1 MPSAAV
7 RLAFL
12 AAFRPLALRRS
23 SMAFSRS
30 PSAST
35 RAFLHSI
42 MPSPVRSRNSL
53 TMLAVIPAITLCL
66 TQSDSNNGKYIQTAA
81 DRVQGPEQASDP
93 GESFKKRG
101 IAPFLVNATLPA
113 QGGAAS
119 AAATPCLGSK
129 SLHSGRSL
137 RVGSGRGSGLLG
149 LGFSRGLVCG

>member
-119 AAATPCLGSK
+119 AAATPCLGS
-129 SLHSGRSL
+129 SHTIQAEA
-137 RVGSGRGSGLLG
+137 SGLAAAAGAGCSALASAG
-149 LGFSRGLVCG
+149 A